1 MHAFPAYFPLA
12 GRKIVIVGSGEAAK
26 AKARLLESSPA
37 EIVPIGEDERAADPQ
52 TYAGAVL
59 AFICVE
65 DGGLAERAADA
76 ARAAHTPV
84 NVVDRP
90 QLSDFFTPAV
100 IDRDEVVAA
109 VGTTGTAPM
118 LASLLRHDIEARVPP
133 GAGRVAALLG
143 RMQGEVRAAFPD
155 LAQRRS
161 FLRAALS
168 GPAAHAAMAGQ
179 TTRAEALL
187 RESLTAHAPP
197 MGVVRYID
205 GRGPAEQL
213 SLLAARVLAEADAVI
228 ADDDA
233 DKAVVALA
241 RRDARRI
248 APADAPPSVLAD
260 LAEQGLQVA
269 RITGAR
275 DAGEEMAALTEAGVR
290 AEAI

>member
-12 GRKIVIVGSGEAAK
+12 GRKVVIVGAGEAAK

-37 EIVPIGEDERAADPQ
+37 DIVLIGEDERAADPE

-59 AFICVE
+59 AFVCVMDE
-65 DGGLAERAADA
+65 GLAERAADA

-84 NVVDRP
+84 NVADRP

-109 VGTTGTAPM
+109 VGTSGTAPM
-118 LASLLRHDIEARVPP
+118 IASLLRGDIEARVPQ
-133 GAGRVAALLG
+133 GAGRMAALLG

-187 RESLTAHAPP
+187 REALTTHAPP
-197 MGVVRYID
+197 AGVVRFVD
-205 GRGPAEQL
+205 GRGPADQL
-213 SLLAARVLAEADAVI
+213 SLAVARVLAEADVVI

-233 DKAVVALA
+233 DKAVVVLA
-241 RRDARRI
+241 RRDARRLE
-248 APADAPPSVLAD
+248 PAQAKPAVLAE
-260 LAEQGLQVA
+260 LAEQGLQVV

-275 DAGEEMAALTEAGVR
+275 DAGEEMAALTEAGVE

>member
-12 GRKIVIVGSGEAAK
+12 GRKVVIVGAGEAAK

-37 EIVPIGEDERAADPQ
+37 DIVLIGEDERAADPE

-59 AFICVE
+59 AFVCVMDE
-65 DGGLAERAADA
+65 GLAERAADA

-84 NVVDRP
+84 NVADRP

-109 VGTTGTAPM
+109 VGTSGTAPM
-118 LASLLRHDIEARVPP
+118 IASLLRGDIEARVPQ
-133 GAGRVAALLG
+133 GAGRMAALLG

-187 RESLTAHAPP
+187 REALTTHAPP
-197 MGVVRYID
+197 AGVVRFVD
-205 GRGPAEQL
+205 GRGPADQL
-213 SLLAARVLAEADAVI
+213 SLSVARVLAEADVVI

-233 DKAVVALA
+233 DKAVVVLA
-241 RRDARRI
+241 RRDARRLE
-248 APADAPPSVLAD
+248 PAQAKPAVLAE
-260 LAEQGLQVA
+260 LAEQGLQVV

-275 DAGEEMAALTEAGVR
+275 DAGEEMAALTEAGVE

>member
-12 GRKIVIVGSGEAAK
+12 GRKVVIVGAGEAAK

-37 EIVPIGEDERAADPQ
+37 DIVLIGEDERAADPE

-59 AFICVE
+59 AFVCVMDE
-65 DGGLAERAADA
+65 GLAERAADA
-76 ARAAHTPV
+76 ARAAHPPV
-84 NVVDRP
+84 NVADRP

-109 VGTTGTAPM
+109 VGTSGTAPM
-118 LASLLRHDIEARVPP
+118 IASLLRGDIEARVPQ
-133 GAGRVAALLG
+133 GAGRMAALLG

-187 RESLTAHAPP
+187 REALTTHAPP
-197 MGVVRYID
+197 AGVVRFVD
-205 GRGPAEQL
+205 GRGPADQL
-213 SLLAARVLAEADAVI
+213 SLSVARVLAEADVVI

-233 DKAVVALA
+233 DKAVVVLA
-241 RRDARRI
+241 RRDARRLE
-248 APADAPPSVLAD
+248 PAQAKPAVLAE
-260 LAEQGLQVA
+260 LAEQGLQVV

-275 DAGEEMAALTEAGVR
+275 DAGEEMAALTEAGVE